1 MTKMK
6 ITKRQLRRIIKEEKA
21 KLMKEMV
28 PGRNLA
34 DDSAYESDYNA
45 AYNDLFEAIE
55 SALARARREGVE
67 IEDVQTII
75 NDAIDAAGY

>member
-1 MTKMK
+1 MK
-6 ITKRQLRRIIKEEKA
+6 ITKNQLRRIIKEEKD

-34 DDSAYESDYNA
+34 DDSAYESDYAA
-45 AYNDLFEAIE
+45 AYDDLFTALE

-67 IEDVQTII
+67 LEDVQTII
-75 NDAIDAAGY
+75 NDAVDSAGY